1 MTEHLRHATLTAA
14 VCVLAI
20 AAYTTI
26 RDGSDAASAGATSAP
41 SGNALHVTGAATVAL
56 KPDRAVISFTTRG
69 RGSTLAAAQN
79 HASRAMRAV
88 ITAMT
93 AGGVAGRDMHTHD
106 QYATRAGRH
115 VAGYV
120 AEQSLTVT
128 VRDIS
133 RAGKLDAA
141 GVSAGAHSS
150 EGPVF
155 SLASKQRGYRAALAA
170 AVKQAR
176 SQAAAMAAAAGL
188 RITGVVSIQEDQNDR
203 YAVYG
208 AASADSLAPARVV
221 AVPTRPGRSQVS
233 ASVTAVFADA
243 PVA

>member
-1 MTEHLRHATLTAA
+1 MREHLRQATLTAA

-20 AAYTTI
+20 AAYSTI
-26 RDGSDAASAGATSAP
+26 RGGSDTASARAASAS
-41 SGNALHVTGAATVAL
+41 SGDALHVTGAATVNL
-56 KPDRAVISFTTRG
+56 KPDRAVISFTTHG
-69 RGSTLAAAQN
+69 RGPTLAAAQN
-79 HASRAMRAV
+79 RASRKMRAV
-88 ITAMT
+88 IAAMT
-93 AGGVAGRDMHTHD
+93 AGGVAGRDMQTHD
-106 QYATRAGRH
+106 QYATRAARH

-120 AEQSLTVT
+120 ADQSLTVT

-155 SLASKQRGYRAALAA
+155 SLAGKQRGYRAALAA

-208 AASADSLAPARVV
+208 AASAVAPARVL